1 MAVVEASVQIS
12 ATRDR
17 VWEIVSDLD
26 KEPEFWRGTRSV
38 RNVSRD
44 GNRVVREVTIAFKN
58 KRCMQEVTLEPKSR
72 VHARF
77 TEGIIQGEKS
87 ITVSEDGGLTV
98 LSARW
103 DIVLTGMMG
112 VFSGMIK
119 KHIQSGTEQA
129 LRSIKEVAER

>member
-58 KRCMQEVTLEPKSR
+58 KRCMQEVTLEPKNR

>member
-1 MAVVEASVQIS
+1 
-12 ATRDR
+12 
-17 VWEIVSDLD
+17 
-26 KEPEFWRGTRSV
+26 
-38 RNVSRD
+38 
-44 GNRVVREVTIAFKN
+44 
-58 KRCMQEVTLEPKSR
+58 MQEVTLEPKNR

>member
-1 MAVVEASVQIS
+1 VQIS

>member
-1 MAVVEASVQIS
+1 MQIS

-58 KRCMQEVTLEPKSR
+58 KRCMQEVTLEPKNR